1 MGIGLIIILVLLF
14 LGFVFLY
21 INGKAKSTN
30 AYSNLCIDIKAFR
43 DRLPQKIQLVNMGST
58 YSKFAFSSLNDKH
71 LNYADFSLQS
81 ESLEMDDAIINH
93 YMDRLESGCVVAVVA
108 AACLLLYREAGENLL
123 YYQIL
128 DDKEIPTHSV
138 KKKIK
143 SIFPILK
150 NKRLIKK
157 VFKDDRKWNSIYESQ
172 KSNLSEQE
180 SMDYL
185 NGLEAAW
192 KNLFHLSDLKSV
204 NLSQEN
210 YDNINLNI
218 DYLKKII
225 GKCKEKSLRPIIVVP
240 PFSRKLNDKFSKEFT
255 DKVVDSYLCQISQE
269 LEVPYLNYQY
279 DEYFQIK
286 ENLYIDKGFR
296 LNYLGSTMFVNRLF
310 SDLKIYGIDIS
321 NKTVG
326 EHDA

>member
-1 MGIGLIIILVLLF
+1 MDIGLIIILVLLF

-21 INGKAKSTN
+21 INGRAKFTN

-43 DRLPQKIQLVNMGST
+43 DRFPPKIQLVNMGST
-58 YSKFAFSSLNDKH
+58 YSKFAFSSLYDKH

-93 YMDRLESGCVVAVVA
+93 YMDRLEPGCVVVIVA
-108 AACLLLYREAGENLL
+108 AACLLLYRNAGESLL

-128 DDKEIPTHSV
+128 DDKEIPAHSV

-172 KSNLSEQE
+172 KVNLSEQE

-185 NGLEAAW
+185 NGLETAW

-225 GKCKEKSLRPIIVVP
+225 GNCKEKSLRPIIVVP

-255 DKVVDSYLCQISQE
+255 DKVVDSYLCQISQK
-269 LEVPYLNYQY
+269 LEVPYFNYQY
-279 DEYFQIK
+279 DEYFQIN

-296 LNYLGSTMFVNRLF
+296 LNYLGSTVFVNRLF
-310 SDLKIYGIDIS
+310 SDLKMYGIDIS

-326 EHDA
+326 EQDA